1 MRRSWVEYFAT
12 GRPSADYRVGNTQV
26 QGYMQIHATQ
36 YALRS
41 QHARTWEGIE
51 RFFRDF
57 SHGLPEDL
65 ASDVAGFQES
75 FVTRF
80 DRPFQYPY
88 MARHN
93 LWEFVRKEEELR
105 AGEAAY
111 ELRVTEPYD
120 RADIE
125 DFLNKIYFRRRA
137 GFGKMRV
144 RRLRSEFDEDRSDG
158 GSPTNRQGQT
168 SLEPLHR

>member
-1 MRRSWVEYFAT
+1 
-12 GRPSADYRVGNTQV
+12 
-26 QGYMQIHATQ
+26 
-36 YALRS
+36 
-41 QHARTWEGIE
+41 
-51 RFFRDF
+51 
-57 SHGLPEDL
+57 
-65 ASDVAGFQES
+65 
-75 FVTRF
+75 
-80 DRPFQYPY
+80 